1 MKISLYLFDRVV
13 DFRLPNDVSGS
24 FSFDAD
30 DVESK
35 LINVEARDSKWVLY
49 DTGDVNIVYN
59 DTFVSSIPL
68 VTNNFYVLK
77 RDNEN
82 YLIYVTDVVSSNLLT
97 YTFDNSLNLIIGRN
111 EQANIRY
118 NCIYLQNYLIS
129 VSFKNNSL
137 VLENPGGLV
146 LYVNKHAI
154 TNNAIVIRCGDEL
167 EVYGLK
173 IMFLNGLVLIN
184 NISDRLFINPASAN
198 INSYAFSPQGQTGD
212 FEIKDVDLYKKEDYF
227 SKSPRIRRVIET
239 KKIKLSAPPRDGE
252 SQELPL
258 ILVIGPM
265 MTMGVMSGSMVLNT
279 ITKITSGQ
287 ASMADSWPQL
297 VTSGVML
304 VSMIVWPLVTQAYNR
319 MMKKQQRK
327 EIIRKYTEYIN
338 EKRAELLNE
347 AKQQSVILFEN
358 LITIPE
364 CLNIIEHRNINF
376 WDKRTDQS
384 DFLVVRIGVGNEL
397 LDAKID
403 YPEEGFTIEENE
415 LKQQADLLIDEFK
428 YLKNVPIAYSF
439 YDNRTTALMGPDYK
453 TLNFMNNIIV
463 QLITFYSYEDLK
475 IVVFTSD
482 ERREHWSY
490 LRYLNHTFNNERSFR
505 FFASDTDSA
514 KILAEYL
521 GVEVGSRFNQVQ
533 GNNVPSFKP
542 YYLVI
547 IDDYDMVKR
556 YDFVKTITESESNLG
571 FSLVIIENRLS
582 NLPSKCNNFIT
593 IGEKLSGVLKNS
605 YENQEQL
612 TFFDE
617 IKYNIDMMGIAKI
630 LSNIPIEFEE
640 GMRQLPD
647 AVTFLEMEKVGKVEQ
662 LNILNR
668 WNTND
673 STTSLRAEVGV
684 DDQGDLMYLDLHEK
698 YHGPHGLVA
707 GMTGSGKSEFI
718 ITYILSMAI
727 NYSPDDISFILIDY
741 KGGGLA
747 FAFENKSTGVV
758 LPHLSG
764 TITNLDKAEMDRTL
778 VSIDSEIKRR
788 QHVFNEAR
796 DMLGESTIDIYK
808 YQRFYKDGK
817 LSEAVPHLFIICDE
831 FAELKTQQP
840 DFMDNLISVA
850 RIGRS
855 LGVHLILATQKPSGV
870 VNDQI
875 WSNTK
880 FRVCLKVQDESDSR
894 EMLKRPEAAS
904 LKQVGR
910 FYLQVGYDE
919 YFALGQSGYCGAKYY
934 PSEKIVK
941 QVDKSINFIDD
952 CGRFIKSIQASNGI
966 KIKPQ
971 GEQLAAIMSSII
983 SVAERVGKRARKLW
997 LDNIPDII
1005 VESNLEDKYGV
1016 LKDDTIT
1023 AIVGEYDA
1031 PEKQEQG
1038 LVKYD
1043 FLGDGN
1049 TIIYGTDGSERE
1061 MLLNTIIYSSCK
1073 NYDVNSLNYY
1083 MIDYGSESLRRYIN
1097 LPHVGG
1103 VVFASE
1109 DEKYN
1114 NLLKLIKQEL
1124 QHRKRLFA
1132 DYGGE
1137 YLNYIKNSSDK
1148 LPLIVIILNNYD
1160 SIYESNPDIYEE
1172 LPDLIRDSERY
1183 GIVFIITGSSMSSV
1197 QNKISQ
1203 NCRNIYV
1210 FKQKDASDYTS
1221 IFGVRTKVIPREIAG
1236 RGLLN
1241 NDGIHEFQTAS
1252 IVSNPDELNDY
1263 LINFIKEQKTRNLNC
1278 AKKIPVLPDIVRL
1291 ENVIDKVDGLKR
1303 VAVGISKKEL
1313 EVLTVDYLSNLGNIV
1328 SSNKLLNTEIFI
1340 KSLLIEFLNIKDLKV
1355 LVFDPMKLLN
1365 LKKDGIIKYYD
1376 DNMEENLNLVIDY
1389 LHELIDSKSDTR
1401 CVVVI
1406 YGINKFVGKL
1416 TDNNKMSEF
1425 TKLVKEYE
1433 NMSVIIADDASK
1445 IKSFNFETWFTT
1457 IFNINDGVWIGR
1469 GVSDQNLLHLSNVT
1483 REMTKDYKNDMGYLV
1498 SESVGTLMKLID
1510 FVSSYD
1516 GGADEK

>member
-137 VLENPGGLV
+137 VLENTGGLV

-727 NYSPDDISFILIDY
+727 NYSPDDVSFILIDY

-1203 NCRNIYV
+1203 NCRNIYA

-1365 LKKDGIIKYYD
+1365 LKKDCIIKYYD

-1516 GGADEK
+1516 GGVDEK